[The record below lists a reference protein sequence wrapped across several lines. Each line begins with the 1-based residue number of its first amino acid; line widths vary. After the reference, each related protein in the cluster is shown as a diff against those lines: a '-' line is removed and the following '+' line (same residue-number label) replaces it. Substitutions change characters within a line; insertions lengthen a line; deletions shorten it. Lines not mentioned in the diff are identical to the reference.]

1 MINQNK
7 SLIAGTAAAV
17 APKKV
22 IRSIKGSL
30 WGKTEPRVILFT
42 LLSVGIHIVSIYY
55 FNSIKLKHAE
65 TMIIEEI
72 PERFAKLIIEK
83 PVPKEKSITDLKS
96 PMKKAE
102 TVTTQ
107 EKNISDQSANVQ
119 SGISGAQ
126 EAVAARMARVEE
138 KIRTVGVLGM
148 LTGVGKT
155 AKGPSVVDVL
165 GTIGDKKERFTD
177 LDKTLEKVSGLKKT
191 QNLDVL
197 NSKLVK
203 SKDVSISYKDEI
215 NNLIANIGDAKTMN
229 LTKKGNFIIQKP
241 ESIEGS
247 ASSNAKRDP
256 STINSVVSSH
266 RTSIRM
272 SYEKYLK
279 RNPNL
284 AGKISVKFTISAS
297 GTVTMITV
305 FENSTQDTE
314 LEQEIVR
321 KIRMWRFET
330 IPEGDVT
337 VTYPFVF
344 APAS

>member
-1 MINQNK
+1 M
-7 SLIAGTAAAV
+7 
-17 APKKV
+17 
-22 IRSIKGSL
+22 
-30 WGKTEPRVILFT
+30 EPRIILFSF
-42 LLSVGIHIVSIYY
+42 LSIGVHVLSIYY
-55 FNSIKLKHAE
+55 FNSIKIKQNE
-65 TMIIEEI
+65 SIIIEEI

-83 PVPKEKSITDLKS
+83 PVPKEKSIADLKS
-96 PMKKAE
+96 PMKTTE
-102 TVTTQ
+102 TVTQ
-107 EKNISDQSANVQ
+107 EKNIADQSGKVP
-119 SGISGAQ
+119 SGKSGAQ
-126 EAVAARMARVEE
+126 KAVAARMARVEE

-215 NNLIANIGDAKTMN
+215 NSLIANIGEAKTMN

-256 STINSVVSSH
+256 ATINSVVSSH

-297 GTVTMITV
+297 GTVTRIIV
-305 FENSTQDTE
+305 FENTTQDTE

-337 VTYPFVF
+337 VTYPFIF

>member
-7 SLIAGTAAAV
+7 SLIAGTVAAV

-30 WGKTEPRVILFT
+30 WGKTEPRII
-42 LLSVGIHIVSIYY
+42 LLSLLSIGVHVLSIYY
-55 FNSIKLKHAE
+55 FNSIKIKQNE
-65 TMIIEEI
+65 SIIIEEI

-83 PVPKEKSITDLKS
+83 PVPKEKSIADLKS
-96 PMKKAE
+96 PMKTTE
-102 TVTTQ
+102 TVTQ
-107 EKNISDQSANVQ
+107 EKNIADQSGKVP
-119 SGISGAQ
+119 SGKSGAQ
-126 EAVAARMARVEE
+126 KAVAARMARVEE

-215 NNLIANIGDAKTMN
+215 NSLIANIGEAKTMN

-256 STINSVVSSH
+256 ATINSVVSSH

-297 GTVTMITV
+297 GTVTRIIV
-305 FENSTQDTE
+305 FENTTQDTE

-337 VTYPFVF
+337 VTYPFIF

>member
-7 SLIAGTAAAV
+7 SLIAGTVAAV

-30 WGKTEPRVILFT
+30 WGKMEPRIILFSF
-42 LLSVGIHIVSIYY
+42 LSIGVHVLSIYY
-55 FNSIKLKHAE
+55 FNSIKIKQNE
-65 TMIIEEI
+65 SIIIEEI

-83 PVPKEKSITDLKS
+83 PVPKEKSIADLKS
-96 PMKKAE
+96 PMKTTE
-102 TVTTQ
+102 TVTQ
-107 EKNISDQSANVQ
+107 EKNIADQSGKVP
-119 SGISGAQ
+119 SGKSGAQ
-126 EAVAARMARVEE
+126 KAVAARMARVEE

-215 NNLIANIGDAKTMN
+215 NSLIANIGEAKTMN

-256 STINSVVSSH
+256 ATINSVVSSH

-297 GTVTMITV
+297 GTVTRIIV
-305 FENSTQDTE
+305 FENTTQDTE

-337 VTYPFVF
+337 VTYPFIF

>member
-7 SLIAGTAAAV
+7 SLIAGTVAAV

-30 WGKTEPRVILFT
+30 WGKMEPRII
-42 LLSVGIHIVSIYY
+42 LLSLLSIGVHVLSIYY
-55 FNSIKLKHAE
+55 FNSIKIKQNE
-65 TMIIEEI
+65 SIIIEEI

-83 PVPKEKSITDLKS
+83 PVPKEKSIADLKS
-96 PMKKAE
+96 PMKTTE
-102 TVTTQ
+102 TVTQ
-107 EKNISDQSANVQ
+107 EKNIADQSGKVP
-119 SGISGAQ
+119 SGKSGAQ
-126 EAVAARMARVEE
+126 KAVAARMARVEE

-215 NNLIANIGDAKTMN
+215 NSLIANIGEAKTMN

-256 STINSVVSSH
+256 ATINSVVSSH

-297 GTVTMITV
+297 GTVTRIIV
-305 FENSTQDTE
+305 FENTTQDTE

-337 VTYPFVF
+337 VTYPFIF

>member
-1 MINQNK
+1 LINQNK

-83 PVPKEKSITDLKS
+83 PVPKEKPITDLKS
-96 PMKKAE
+96 PMKTTE
-102 TVTTQ
+102 TFTQ
-107 EKNISDQSANVQ
+107 EKNVADQSANVS
-119 SGISGAQ
+119 SGKSGAQ

-241 ESIEGS
+241 QSIEGS

-256 STINSVVSSH
+256 ATINSVVSSH

-314 LEQEIVR
+314 LEQEIIR